1 MKLTK
6 IICKAAHERIG
17 PNFKGGW
24 SETAG
29 QSNIGPAMQQ
39 GSAVSRIHV
48 CSIFRIA
55 DVAKATGARTLITL
69 INHDIRVDRPAA
81 IAPERHLFV
90 GISDITSEM
99 EGQILPCEQH
109 VATLLDF
116 VHRWDREEPLLI
128 HCFAGISRST
138 AAAYVAACALSPHL
152 CEEEIALRL
161 RRASPTATPNA
172 RLVALADKIL
182 VREGRMITAI
192 ERIGRGEDCV
202 EGEPF
207 AIDLH

>member
-1 MKLTK
+1 M
-6 IICKAAHERIG
+6 E
-17 PNFKGGW
+17 
-24 SETAG
+24 
-29 QSNIGPAMQQ
+29 Q

-55 DVAKATGARTLITL
+55 DVTKATGARTLITL
-69 INHDIRVDRPAA
+69 INQEIRVDRPAA

-99 EGQILPCEQH
+99 EGHVLPGEEH
-109 VATLLDF
+109 IAALLDF
-116 VHRWDREEPLLI
+116 VRRWDREEPLLI

-138 AAAYVAACALSPHL
+138 AAAFIIACALSPHL
-152 CEEEIALRL
+152 CEEEIAQRL

-182 VREGRMITAI
+182 GREGRMITAI
-192 ERIGRGEDCV
+192 ERIGRGEDCI

-207 AIDLH
+207 AIDFH

>member
-1 MKLTK
+1 M
-6 IICKAAHERIG
+6 
-17 PNFKGGW
+17 
-24 SETAG
+24 
-29 QSNIGPAMQQ
+29 
-39 GSAVSRIHV
+39 SRIHV

-55 DVAKATGARTLITL
+55 DVAKATGARTLVTL
-69 INHDIRVDRPAA
+69 INREIRVDRPAA

-90 GISDITSEM
+90 GISDITLET
-99 EGQILPCEQH
+99 EGQVLPGEEH

-116 VHRWDREEPLLI
+116 VRLWDREEPLLI

-138 AAAYVAACALSPHL
+138 AAGFISACALSPHL
-152 CEEEIALRL
+152 GEEEIARRL

-182 VREGRMITAI
+182 GREGRMITAI

>member
-1 MKLTK
+1 MGLDRFLT
-6 IICKAAHERIG
+6 G
-17 PNFKGGW
+17 D
-24 SETAG
+24 G
-29 QSNIGPAMQQ
+29 QKQPANRRS
-39 GSAVSRIHV
+39 GRPWNKDRRVSRIHV

-69 INHDIRVDRPAA
+69 INQEIRVNRPAA
-81 IAPERHLFV
+81 ITPERHLFV
-90 GISDITSEM
+90 GISDITSEV
-99 EGQILPCEQH
+99 EGQVLPGEEH

-116 VHRWDREEPLLI
+116 VRQWDREEPLLI

-138 AAAYVAACALSPHL
+138 AAAFIIACALSPHL
-152 CEEEIALRL
+152 CEEEIAQRL

-172 RLVALADKIL
+172 RLVALADKVL
-182 VREGRMITAI
+182 GREGRMITAI
-192 ERIGRGEDCV
+192 ERIGRGEDCI